1 MSTFLA
7 LNINLRYNVCV
18 KFDKIL
24 KGNYYVKGT

>member
-7 LNINLRYNVCV
+7 FNINLRYNVSV

-24 KGNYYVKGT
+24 KGKYYVKGT